1 MEMTDK
7 MRTSELQNRCE
18 ILIAF
23 LTLLGDDAHYIPAKS
38 LTSE

>member
-1 MEMTDK
+1 VTDK
-7 MRTSELQNRCE
+7 IRTSELQNRCE

-23 LTLLGDDAHYIPAKS
+23 LTMLGNDAHYIPAKS